1 MVISKNAMLHKETQ
15 NEKWICWHE
24 ILQQANKSIFL
35 ETVISN
41 GMIE

>member
-1 MVISKNAMLHKETQ
+1 MLMSKNALLHKGTQ
-15 NEKWICWHE
+15 NQKWICCHE

-41 GMIE
+41 GVIG